1 MTALTDALRGA
12 TFYDVSPVI
21 DDRLP
26 TFPGH
31 PALVV
36 EADSRTHERDGY
48 FLQRLCLGEHVG
60 SHVDAPAHAV
70 AALSDRTIDRY
81 PVDRFIAPYVKYD
94 LTEFAPAPGDLVSRA
109 MLEEVESRDGFVPQ
123 AGDVAI
129 VQFGW
134 DRHLRPSSDD
144 ADERLWW
151 IRNAP
156 GLAEDACEHLAA
168 RGVSGVGSDTATCDA
183 AVVDGVITSAV
194 GHNRTFLPNEILLF
208 EGLVSLAAAPTQGVF
223 LGLPLRIRGGS
234 GSPIRAVLVGDGSGR

>member
-1 MTALTDALRGA
+1 MTTLADALRTA

-21 DDRLP
+21 DERLP

-31 PALVV
+31 PSITV
-36 EADSRTHERDGY
+36 EADSRTHARDGY

-70 AALSDRTIDRY
+70 AGLADRTIDLY

-94 LTEFAPAPGDLVSRA
+94 LSQYAPGPGDLVSRA
-109 MLEEVESRDGFVPQ
+109 TLEAVEDRDGFVPQ
-123 AGDVAI
+123 AGDIAI

-134 DRHLRPSSDD
+134 DRYFRPQSEN

-156 GLAEDACEHLAA
+156 GLAEDACAYLAG
-168 RGVSGVGSDTATCDA
+168 RGVTGVGSDTATCDA
-183 AVVDGVITSAV
+183 AVVDGTITSAV
-194 GHNRTFLPNEILLF
+194 GHNHTFLPNEILLF
-208 EGLVSLAAAPTQGVF
+208 EGLIGLGAAPARGVF

-234 GSPIRAVLVGDGSGR
+234 GSPIRAVLVGDGCGR